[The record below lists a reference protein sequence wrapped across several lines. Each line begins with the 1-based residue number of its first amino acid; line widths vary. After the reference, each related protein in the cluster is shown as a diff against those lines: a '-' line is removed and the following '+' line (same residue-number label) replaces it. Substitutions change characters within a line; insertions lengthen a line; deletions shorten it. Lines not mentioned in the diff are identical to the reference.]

1 MTGKWLIE
9 MRGLKSLCR
18 VFLGR
23 RSGKWKS
30 WRPRNNRRMKM
41 TKYCIIVGISGVELP
56 NAATLVLIKNIQL

>member
-30 WRPRNNRRMKM
+30 WRPRNNRRM
-41 TKYCIIVGISGVELP
+41 
-56 NAATLVLIKNIQL
+56 